1 MIEDIVKSVI
11 EKYAKKPITKTENF
25 IEETDIDSLS
35 LINVLM
41 DLEEELNIEFDLSVM
56 VIEDVSTLEDMV
68 NYVTKLKNQ
77 ALQISK
83 N

>member
-11 EKYAKKPITKTENF
+11 EKYAKRPITKTENF

-41 DLEEELNIEFDLSVM
+41 DLEEELGIEFDLSIM

-68 NYVTKLKNQ
+68 NYVKKLKNQ
-77 ALQISK
+77 ALQLNK
-83 N
+83 K